1 MNDRR
6 GQVSMPRLGSNN
18 SAVRLTVDGIALL
31 PLIRSSPESALSA
44 HFRDLDGCAPD
55 DTTRQR
61 NTHIAETRIVQ
72 YPFHPW
78 RDRCV
83 FIDDRID
90 RNGPVYL
97 RGHVDE
103 TLHERALE
111 IPEWM
116 FDTTWRATGIV
127 ETPVVSCDALGNLQ
141 VLLARASSHD
151 RTLKEAQ
158 CFEGGADASNTGFKN
173 VPTEAISA
181 TSTDTHFEDNASGG
195 AAEDDRPTDAIA
207 SPTLGKT
214 PRSASGRGGR
224 S

>member
-31 PLIRSSPESALSA
+31 PLIPSSPESALSA

-78 RDRCV
+78 VDRCV
-83 FIDDRID
+83 FIDDRTD
-90 RNGPVYL
+90 RNGTVYL

-111 IPEWM
+111 IAEWM
-116 FDTTWRATGIV
+116 FDTTWRTTGIV
-127 ETPVVSCDALGNLQ
+127 ETPVVDCDALGNLQ
-141 VLLARASSHD
+141 VLLATASSHD

-158 CFEGGADASNTGFKN
+158 CFEGGADASNTAFKT
-173 VPTEAISA
+173 VSTEAVSA
-181 TSTDTHFEDNASGG
+181 TNTGTHIEDNASGG
-195 AAEDDRPTDAIA
+195 QSEDDGPTDAIA
-207 SPTLGKT
+207 PPTLGKT
-214 PRSASGRGGR
+214 THRVSR
-224 S
+224 

>member
-1 MNDRR
+1 LC
-6 GQVSMPRLGSNN
+6 LG
-18 SAVRLTVDGIALL
+18 DFF
-31 PLIRSSPESALSA
+31 PY
-44 HFRDLDGCAPD
+44 

-181 TSTDTHFEDNASGG
+181 TSTDTHFEDNAPGG